1 MLINT
6 RAPRNLIESIS
17 SRTYLDP
24 KLAHY
29 LFANFELEF
38 LFCLLMFRLFY
49 INFYRPK
56 LCEIGPNLRLS
67 GPSTEPSGEFA
78 YLFSLLKGGSPRA
91 ASGGVIMILRAPL
104 PAGTPRPRRL
114 ESDPPGG
121 QQQTG
126 PRRSPIRGALT

>member
-6 RAPRNLIESIS
+6 RAPHNLIEPIS
-17 SRTYLDP
+17 SRTYLGH

-29 LFANFELEF
+29 LFVNFELEF

-49 INFYRPK
+49 INFYRSK

-114 ESDPPGG
+114 GSDPPGG

-126 PRRSPIRGALT
+126 PRRSPIRGALA